1 MRVLLEAIEQG
12 HVQGTKRQ
20 ALLPRLLR
28 EALRINDFSLSFFEL
43 YIL

>member
-1 MRVLLEAIEQG
+1 MRVLFEAAEQG

-28 EALRINDFSLSFFEL
+28 EALRINDLSLFLFEL